1 MKINTI
7 IMTEMHR
14 TWEIFFRTNWQNW
27 LLERIPVKK
36 KPSRSYLSWS
46 EGQWTLIR
54 LRKKSVLLFVDSFL
68 FISACIRDE
77 HYSTGTSMSKHRIFF
92 NDLGSKITWI
102 KILFVFVRFYF
113 FLFDLQYI
121 GIYFFYSFHLVC
133 HWNIAILGF
142 FNFVIYCFMLLC

>member
-1 MKINTI
+1 
-7 IMTEMHR
+7 MTEMHR

-121 GIYFFYSFHLVC
+121 GIYFFLFLSFGMSLKYC
-133 HWNIAILGF
+133 NFGFF